1 MGWEISSLF
10 TGVTCDIGHCLSQFQ
25 FFFLLFTGV
34 TCDIAYLNSNF
45 SFSSLL
51 DQVTCDIAYL
61 NSNFSL
67 SSCSTVE
74 VVAKAQ
80 GFKPENV
87 LFLIH
92 EVFEC
97 LIAESYSGVHYDY
110 FIPCMECQS
119 QVCLAGSPQPRGGS

>member
-1 MGWEISSLF
+1 MGWESDEISSLF

-25 FFFLLFTGV
+25 FFFLLFTG
-34 TCDIAYLNSNF
+34 
-45 SFSSLL
+45 
-51 DQVTCDIAYL
+51 VTCDIAYL

-119 QVCLAGSPQPRGGS
+119 QVCLADSPQPRGGS